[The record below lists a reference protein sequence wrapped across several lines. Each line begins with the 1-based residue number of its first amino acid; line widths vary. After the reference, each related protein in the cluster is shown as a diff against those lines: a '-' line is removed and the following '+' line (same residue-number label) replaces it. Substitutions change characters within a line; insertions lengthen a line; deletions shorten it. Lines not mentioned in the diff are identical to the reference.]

1 MTGQFS
7 FKQIMIM
14 GCTVAIIF
22 LAFIAFIGLIIPRN
36 ESSVTT
42 RICSDAESRCKV
54 YTIEVNNAD
63 ITGKALSDLA
73 ERIINGL
80 NTPEQ

>member
-1 MTGQFS
+1 MTDQFS

-14 GCTVAIIF
+14 MCTGAIIF
-22 LAFIAFIGLIIPRN
+22 LAFIGLIMPRN

-42 RICSDAESRCKV
+42 RICSDAETRCKV